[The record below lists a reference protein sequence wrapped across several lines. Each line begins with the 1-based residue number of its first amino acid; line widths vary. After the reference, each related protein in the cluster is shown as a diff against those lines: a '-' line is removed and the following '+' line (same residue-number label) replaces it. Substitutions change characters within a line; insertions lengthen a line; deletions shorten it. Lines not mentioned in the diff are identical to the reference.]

1 MVISIITAVGAATT
15 ALTWA
20 MDKSLEIEAQDNAN
34 QDMAIRTLAGAA
46 ASRPGNVK
54 DVEVGEFV
62 EVPEGDPAFLGKAV
76 LLTHQEAI
84 WWMEACKSP
93 EDHIPEIRRIM
104 AEQEIRRMACS
115 VR

>member
-1 MVISIITAVGAATT
+1 MVIGIIAAVGAATT

-20 MDKSLEIEAQDNAN
+20 MDKSLEIEEQDKKNE
-34 QDMAIRTLAGAA
+34 DTAIRALAGVA
-46 ASRPGNVK
+46 ASRPGKVK
-54 DVEVGEFV
+54 EVEVDEFV
-62 EVPEGDPAFLGKAV
+62 EVPEGDPAFGGQAV

-84 WWMEACKSP
+84 WWMKACKNP

-115 VR
+115 AH

>member
-1 MVISIITAVGAATT
+1 MVIGIIAAVGAATT

-34 QDMAIRTLAGAA
+34 QDMAIRALAGAA
-46 ASRPGNVK
+46 ASRPGKVK
-54 DVEVGEFV
+54 EVEVNEFV
-62 EVPEGDPAFLGKAV
+62 EVPEGDPAFGGQAV

-93 EDHIPEIRRIM
+93 EDHVPEIRRIL
-104 AEQEIRRMACS
+104 AEQDIRRMACS
-115 VR
+115 AR

>member
-1 MVISIITAVGAATT
+1 MVIGILTAVGAATS

-20 MDKSLEIEAQDNAN
+20 MDKSLEIEEQDKLDN
-34 QDMAIRTLAGAA
+34 DMAIRALAGAA
-46 ASRPGNVK
+46 ASRPGKVK
-54 DVEVGEFV
+54 EVEVAEFV
-62 EVPEGDPAFLGKAV
+62 EVPEGDPAFGGQAV

-115 VR
+115 AH